1 MVCIKQAV
9 KIKYFMSYLGLDIG
23 TSGCKALVFNECGEE
38 LAASYLEYPLI
49 TPKEGWVELDS
60 EDVCAK
66 CFEVI
71 REVVL
76 KTSADPIRAMGI
88 SSQGEAFTPVDKN
101 GTILGNAMV
110 SSDTRASGIVNEFC
124 SNFGAEKLY
133 SITGHTAYPMFSLF
147 KLIWIKQN
155 RADLWEKAAKFLCF
169 EDLLHLKLG
178 LDPAIG
184 YPLAGRT
191 MLFNVIDHQWDE
203 QILESVGI
211 DSSQLAR
218 PLTSGT
224 VAGTISDKIAT
235 QLGLQNE
242 VMVVTGG
249 HDQSCGALGAGIVS
263 KGMAMYAT
271 GTVECITPA
280 FDKPVFGDNLFKNN
294 YCTYDFAI
302 PGMYTTVAYSL
313 TGGNILKWYRDEFAY
328 EEKAIAKQNGRNV
341 YDVILD
347 SLPQNPSR
355 LLVLPYFTPT
365 GTPYFDSHITGAI
378 IGLRFNTTR
387 EEILRALLEG
397 VAFEMRLNLSI
408 LEKSGIV
415 IDELRAIG
423 GGSKSKVWTQLKA
436 NVLNKPITTVA
447 VTEAGC
453 FGVAM
458 LAKSAVTGIQ
468 VEKIVSEWVKTSKTI
483 FPEIELAAYYE
494 KQFQTYLKLYPALKS
509 IQFE

>member
-1 MVCIKQAV
+1 
-9 KIKYFMSYLGLDIG
+9 MSYLGLDIG
-23 TSGCKALVFNECGEE
+23 TSGCKAVVFNEYGEE
-38 LAASYLEYPLI
+38 LASAFREYPLI
-49 TPKEGWVELDS
+49 TPSEGWVELDS
-60 EDVCAK
+60 EEVCVK

-71 REVVL
+71 EEVAL
-76 KTSADPIRAMGI
+76 KTGADPVQAMGI
-88 SSQGEAFTPVDKN
+88 SSQGEAFTPIDKN
-101 GTILGNAMV
+101 GTILGNGMV
-110 SSDTRASGIVNEFC
+110 SSDTRASGIVNKFC
-124 SNFGAEKLY
+124 ADFGAEKLY

-147 KLIWIKQN
+147 KLIWIREN
-155 RADLWEKAAKFLCF
+155 NPDLWSITAKFLCF
-169 EDLLHLKLG
+169 EDLIHLKLG

-191 MLFNVIDHQWDE
+191 MLFNVTSHQWDE
-203 QILESVGI
+203 EILASVGLRPY
-211 DSSQLAR
+211 QLAR
-218 PLTSGT
+218 PMPSGT
-224 VAGTISDKIAT
+224 VVGTISAGIAS
-235 QLGLQNE
+235 QLGLPEN
-242 VMVVTGG
+242 VIVVAGG

-280 FDKPVFGDNLFKNN
+280 FEKPIFSEELFRNN

-313 TGGNILKWYRDEFAY
+313 TGGNILKWYRDEFAFQ
-328 EEKAIAKQNGRNV
+328 EKEIARQNGRNS
-341 YDVILD
+341 YEVILD
-347 SLPQNPSR
+347 TLPPNPSK

-365 GTPYFDSHITGAI
+365 GTPYFDSSITGAI
-378 IGLRFNTTR
+378 IGLRFNTSR

-423 GGSKSKVWTQLKA
+423 GGGKSKVWTQLKA
-436 NVLNKPITTVA
+436 NVLNKPITTIA

-458 LAKSAVTGIQ
+458 LAKSAITSIPI
-468 VEKIVSEWVKTSKTI
+468 EKIVSKWVKTLQTI
-483 FPEIELAAYYE
+483 FPEKDTATWYE
-494 KQFQTYLKLYPALKS
+494 KQFGIYKKLYPTLKTL
-509 IQFE
+509 QDEL

>member
-1 MVCIKQAV
+1 
-9 KIKYFMSYLGLDIG
+9 MSYLGLDIG
-23 TSGCKALVFNECGEE
+23 TSGCKALVFNDYGEE
-38 LAASYLEYPLI
+38 LASAYREYPLI
-49 TPKEGWVELDS
+49 TSKNGWVELDS
-60 EDVCAK
+60 EEVCTK

-71 REVVL
+71 KEVAL
-76 KTSADPIRAMGI
+76 KTSADLVQAMGI

-101 GTILGNAMV
+101 GTILGNGMV
-110 SSDTRASGIVNEFC
+110 SSDTRATGIVNEFC
-124 SNFGAEKLY
+124 TDFGPKKLY

-147 KLIWIKQN
+147 KLIWTKQN
-155 RADLWEKAAKFLCF
+155 RPELWKKAAKFLCF
-169 EDLLHLKLG
+169 EDLIHLKLG

-191 MLFNVIDHQWDE
+191 MLFNVIDHRWDK
-203 QILESVGI
+203 QILSAIGLES
-211 DSSQLAR
+211 DQLAR
-218 PLTSGT
+218 PLPSGA
-224 VAGTISDKIAT
+224 VVGTIPARIAS
-235 QLGLQNE
+235 QLGLQIE
-242 VMVVTGG
+242 VVVVAGG
-249 HDQSCGALGAGIVS
+249 HDQTCGALGAGIVS

-271 GTVECITPA
+271 GTVECLTPA
-280 FDKPVFGDNLFKNN
+280 FEKPVFGDNLFKNN

-313 TGGNILKWYRDEFAY
+313 TGGNILKWYRDEFAFR
-328 EEKAIAKQNGRNV
+328 EKEIAYQNRRNI

-347 SLPQNPSR
+347 TLPLNPSR

-365 GTPYFDSHITGAI
+365 GTPYFDSQITGAI

-423 GGSKSKVWTQLKA
+423 GGAKSKIWTQLKA
-436 NVLNKPITTVA
+436 NVLNKPITTVS

-458 LAKSAVTGIQ
+458 LAKSAITGISTK
-468 VEKIVSEWVKTSKTI
+468 VIVSEWVKTSQTI
-483 FPEIELAAYYE
+483 FPQHEFAEHYE
-494 KQFQTYLKLYPALKS
+494 KQFHTYLKLYPALKS
-509 IQFE
+509 IHPEQ

>member
-1 MVCIKQAV
+1 
-9 KIKYFMSYLGLDIG
+9 MSYLGLDIG
-23 TSGCKALVFNECGEE
+23 TSGCKALVFNDYGEE
-38 LAASYLEYPLI
+38 IAHAYQEYPII
-49 TPKEGWVELDS
+49 TIKEGWVELDS
-60 EDVCAK
+60 EEVCAK

-71 REVVL
+71 KEVAL
-76 KTSADPIRAMGI
+76 KTSADPVRSMGI
-88 SSQGEAFTPVDKN
+88 SSQGEAITPVDKN
-101 GTILGNAMV
+101 GTILGNGMI
-110 SSDTRASGIVNEFC
+110 SSDTRASGLVDEFC
-124 SNFGAEKLY
+124 TNFGYEKLY

-147 KLIWIKQN
+147 KLIWIRQN
-155 RADLWEKAAKFLCF
+155 RPELWKKTEKFLCF

-191 MLFNVIDHQWDE
+191 MLFNVITHKWDE
-203 QILESVGI
+203 QILSAIGL
-211 DSSQLAR
+211 DDSQLAR
-218 PLTSGT
+218 PLPSGS
-224 VAGTISDKIAT
+224 VVGFIPARIAS

-242 VMVVTGG
+242 VMMVAGG

-280 FDKPVFGDNLFKNN
+280 FEKPVFGENLFKNN

-313 TGGNILKWYRDEFAY
+313 TGGNILKWYRDEFAF
-328 EEKAIAKQNGRNV
+328 EEKETAKQNGRNI

-347 SLPQNPSR
+347 TLPTDPSK

-378 IGLRFNTTR
+378 IGLRFSTTR

-408 LEKSGIV
+408 LEKSGIA
-415 IDELRAIG
+415 INELRAIG
-423 GGSKSKVWTQLKA
+423 GGGKSKVWTQLKA

-458 LAKSAVTGIQ
+458 LAKSAITGIP
-468 VEKIVSEWVKTSKTI
+468 VAEIISEWVKTSQTI
-483 FPEIELAAYYE
+483 FPQNESIEHYE
-494 KQFQTYLKLYPALKS
+494 KQFNTYLKLYPTLKNLK
-509 IQFE
+509 FE

>member
-1 MVCIKQAV
+1 
-9 KIKYFMSYLGLDIG
+9 MSYLGLDIG
-23 TSGCKALVFNECGEE
+23 TSGCKAVVFNEYGEE
-38 LAASYLEYPLI
+38 IAAAFREYPLI

-60 EDVCAK
+60 EEVCTR

-71 REVVL
+71 KEVAL
-76 KTSADPIRAMGI
+76 KTTADPVQAMGI

-101 GTILGNAMV
+101 DTILGNGMV
-110 SSDTRASGIVNEFC
+110 SSDTRASKIVGEFC
-124 SNFGAEKLY
+124 AEFGAEKLY

-155 RADLWEKAAKFLCF
+155 KPELWKITAKFLCF
-169 EDLLHLKLG
+169 EDLMHLKLG

-191 MLFNVIDHQWDE
+191 MMFNVIDHQWDKE
-203 QILESVGI
+203 ILASVGLEPG
-211 DSSQLAR
+211 QLAR
-218 PLTSGT
+218 PLPSGSI
-224 VAGTISDKIAT
+224 VGTISAKIAS
-235 QLGLQNE
+235 QLGLPDQ
-242 VMVVTGG
+242 VVVVAGG

-280 FDKPVFGDNLFKNN
+280 FEKPVFGDNLFRNN

-313 TGGNILKWYRDEFAY
+313 TGGNILKWYRDEFAFQ
-328 EEKAIAKQNGRNV
+328 EKEVAKQSGRNI
-341 YDVILD
+341 YEVILD
-347 SLPQNPSR
+347 SLPEKPSK

-365 GTPYFDSHITGAI
+365 GTPYFDSSITGAI
-378 IGLRFNTTR
+378 IGLRFNTSR

-423 GGSKSKVWTQLKA
+423 GGGKSKVWTQLKA
-436 NVLNKPITTVA
+436 TVLNKQITTVA

-453 FGVAM
+453 FGVAI
-458 LAKSAVTGIQ
+458 LAKSAVTGITIDT
-468 VEKIVSEWVKTSKTI
+468 IVSEWVKTSQTI
-483 FPEIELAAYYE
+483 FPQEEFAEYYE

-509 IQFE
+509 IKYKDEQ

>member
-1 MVCIKQAV
+1 
-9 KIKYFMSYLGLDIG
+9 MSYLGLDIG
-23 TSGCKALVFNECGEE
+23 TSGCKAVVFNEYGEE
-38 LAASYLEYPLI
+38 LAAAFREYPLI
-49 TPKEGWVELDS
+49 TPNEGWVELDS
-60 EDVCAK
+60 EEVCAK

-71 REVVL
+71 KEVAL
-76 KTSADPIRAMGI
+76 KTNADPVQAMGI

-101 GTILGNAMV
+101 GNILGNGMV
-110 SSDTRASGIVNEFC
+110 SSDTRASGIVNAFC
-124 SNFGAEKLY
+124 ADFGSEKLY

-155 RADLWEKAAKFLCF
+155 KPEIWKKTAKFLCF

-191 MLFNVIDHQWDE
+191 MLFNVTSHQWDE
-203 QILESVGI
+203 EILSAVGLQPG
-211 DSSQLAR
+211 QLAR
-218 PLTSGT
+218 PLPSGSS
-224 VAGTISDKIAT
+224 VGTIPAKIAY

-249 HDQSCGALGAGIVS
+249 HDQSCGALGAGIVL
-263 KGMAMYAT
+263 KGMAVYAT

-280 FDKPVFGDNLFKNN
+280 FEKPIFGDELYKNN
-294 YCTYDFAI
+294 YCTYDFAV

-313 TGGNILKWYRDEFAY
+313 TGGNILKWYRDEFAFP
-328 EEKAIAKQNGRNV
+328 EKEIARQNDRNV
-341 YDVILD
+341 YEVILD
-347 SLPQNPSR
+347 SLPRNPSK

-378 IGLRFNTTR
+378 LGLRFNTSR

-415 IDELRAIG
+415 VNELRAIG
-423 GGSKSKVWTQLKA
+423 GGSKSKAWTQLKA

-453 FGVAM
+453 FGAAI
-458 LAKSAVTGIQ
+458 LAKSAITGISLE
-468 VEKIVSEWVKTSKTI
+468 VIISEWVKTFQTI
-483 FPEIELAAYYE
+483 FPQDEFTGFYE
-494 KQFQTYLKLYPALKS
+494 KQFQTYMKLYPALKS
-509 IQFE
+509 IQFD

>member
-1 MVCIKQAV
+1 
-9 KIKYFMSYLGLDIG
+9 MSYLGLDIG
-23 TSGCKALVFNECGEE
+23 TSGCKAVAFNEYGEE
-38 LAASYLEYPLI
+38 LAFAFREYPLI
-49 TPKEGWVELDS
+49 TPHEGWVELDS
-60 EDVCAK
+60 EEVCSK

-71 REVVL
+71 KEVAL
-76 KTSADPIRAMGI
+76 RTGDDPILAMGI

-101 GTILGNAMV
+101 GTILGNGMV
-110 SSDTRASGIVNEFC
+110 SSDTRAAAIVSEFC
-124 SNFGAEKLY
+124 DEFGAEKLY

-147 KLIWIKQN
+147 KLIWIRQN
-155 RADLWEKAAKFLCF
+155 KPELWGMTAKFLCF
-169 EDLLHLKLG
+169 EDLMHLKLG

-191 MLFNVIDHQWDE
+191 MMFNVTSHQWDKE
-203 QILESVGI
+203 ILACVGLEP
-211 DSSQLAR
+211 DQLAR
-218 PLTSGT
+218 PLPSGST
-224 VAGTISDKIAT
+224 VGTISAKIAS
-235 QLGLQNE
+235 QLGLQND
-242 VMVVTGG
+242 VLVVTGG

-280 FDKPVFGDNLFKNN
+280 FERPVFGDTLFQNN

-313 TGGNILKWYRDEFAY
+313 TGGNILKWYRDEFAFQ
-328 EEKAIAKQNGRNV
+328 EKEVAMQSGRNI
-341 YDVILD
+341 YEVILET
-347 SLPQNPSR
+347 LPPRPSK

-365 GTPYFDSHITGAI
+365 GTPYFDSSITGSI
-378 IGLRFNTTR
+378 IGLRFNTSR

-423 GGSKSKVWTQLKA
+423 GGGKSKIWTQLKA
-436 NVLNKPITTVA
+436 NVLDKPITTVA

-458 LAKSAVTGIQ
+458 LAKSAVTGISLDT
-468 VEKIVSEWVKTSKTI
+468 IVSEWVKTSQTI
-483 FPEIELAAYYE
+483 FPQEEFAEYYE
-494 KQFQTYLKLYPALKS
+494 KQFRTYLKLYPALKS
-509 IQFE
+509 LKYEDEQ